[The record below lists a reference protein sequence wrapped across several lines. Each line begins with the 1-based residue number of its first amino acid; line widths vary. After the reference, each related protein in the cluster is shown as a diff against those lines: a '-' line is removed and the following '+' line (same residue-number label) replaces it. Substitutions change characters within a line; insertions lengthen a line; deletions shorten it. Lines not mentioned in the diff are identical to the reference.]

1 VKQIGRQRRHKSIA
15 RKIRGVEGR
24 PRLVVFRSKKHIYA
38 QVINDSLGK
47 VVTSASTLS
56 KEFSA
61 KGEISPQS
69 GGKGKKIKTS
79 NQDAAKE
86 VGKMISGKAQALGVK
101 AVSFDRGGYKYHGR
115 VKKLAEG
122 AKEGGLKF

>member
-1 VKQIGRQRRHKSIA
+1 MKQIGRQRRHNSIA
-15 RKIRGVEGR
+15 RKIRGVESQ

-61 KGEISPQS
+61 KGGSAS

-79 NQDAAKE
+79 NQEAAKE
-86 VGKMISGKAQALGVK
+86 VGKMISEKAKKLGVET
-101 AVSFDRGGYKYHGR
+101 VSFDRGGYRYHGR

-122 AKEGGLKF
+122 AREGGLKF

>member
-1 VKQIGRQRRHKSIA
+1 MKQIGRKRRHKSIA
-15 RKIRGVEGR
+15 RKVRGIESR

-47 VVTSASTLS
+47 VVVSVSTLS
-56 KEFSA
+56 KEF
-61 KGEISPQS
+61 KE
-69 GGKGKKIKTS
+69 KKVKPT

-86 VGKMISGKAQALGVK
+86 IGKMISEKAKSSGVK
-101 AVSFDRGGYKYHGR
+101 TVSFDRGGYKYHGR

>member
-1 VKQIGRQRRHKSIA
+1 VKTIGRKRRHGSIA
-15 RKIRGVEGR
+15 RKVKGVESR

-47 VVTSASTLS
+47 VVASFSTLS
-56 KEFSA
+56 IEFKE
-61 KGEISPQS
+61 
-69 GGKGKKIKTS
+69 KKIKTT

-86 VGKMISGKAQALGVK
+86 VGKIISEKVKSLGVK
-101 AVSFDRGGYKYHGR
+101 TVSFDRGGYKYHGR

-122 AKEGGLKF
+122 AREGGLKL

>member
-1 VKQIGRQRRHKSIA
+1 MKQIGRKRRHKSIA
-15 RKIRGVEGR
+15 RKVRGVESQ

-47 VVTSASTLS
+47 VVVSASTLS

-61 KGEISPQS
+61 KGGSAS
-69 GGKGKKIKTS
+69 GGKGRETKPT

-86 VGKMISGKAQALGVK
+86 IGKMISEKAKSLGVK
-101 AVSFDRGGYKYHGR
+101 TVSFDRGGYKYHGR

-122 AKEGGLKF
+122 AREGGLKF